1 MTDEEITALA
11 AREGLPPGLDELLLR
26 HPRNRWREDPNY
38 GPLTEFWLEKHLGF
52 RRMLDMLT
60 ERTQGALD
68 GSVDPAEHAA
78 VLSRIGGMFLQHM
91 HGHHS
96 IEDEVY
102 FPKMVRAAPKLERGF
117 DILDRDHLR
126 LHEELDLFAAEA
138 NAVLQ
143 GGGRDALGT
152 LEGGLGRLGGFLDRH
167 LTDEEDLIVPVILEV
182 GEGRLG

>member
-1 MTDEEITALA
+1 MTETDAFRLDD
-11 AREGLPPGLDELLLR
+11 RDGLPPGLDELLLR
-26 HPRNRWREDPNY
+26 HPRNLWREDPQF

-52 RRMLDMLT
+52 RRMLAMLT

-68 GSVDPAEHAA
+68 GSVDPATQAA
-78 VLSRIGGMFLQHM
+78 VTSRIGGMFLQHM

-102 FPKMVRAAPKLERGF
+102 FPKMVRAVPTLGRGF
-117 DILDRDHLR
+117 EILDRDHVR
-126 LHEELDLFAAEA
+126 LHEELDLFAEEA
-138 NAVLQ
+138 NAVLR
-143 GGGRDALGT
+143 GGGRDALGAF
-152 LEGGLGRLGGFLDRH
+152 EAGLARLGGFLDRH